1 MTFTV
6 RYQPGGALLLAGPAV
21 LALTTDTTLGLR
33 LWPKVRSG
41 QDVQAVLAEA
51 LDDGLAELSDL
62 ILVEGVDGHTR
73 VLVRGPHVV
82 DVVTEAGEDVSCTG
96 RDVATWTER
105 VFADAAT
112 VGVTIAAELW
122 LPLVSGVVLAGG
134 FELDRGTLVGRVDL
148 DDAEPTG
155 GPSARPPLSLVPPRD
170 TRSEDVWVVNNQD
183 PVPDAAQA
191 PMDQSELESDQ

>member
-21 LALTTDTTLGLR
+21 LALTTDTALGLR

-62 ILVEGVDGHTR
+62 ILVEAVDGQTR
-73 VLVRGPHVV
+73 VLVRGQHVV
-82 DVVTEAGEDVSCTG
+82 EVVNEAGDEISCSG

-112 VGVTIAAELW
+112 VGVTVPGDLW
-122 LPLVSGVVLAGG
+122 LPVVSGAVLAGG
-134 FELDRGTLVGRVDL
+134 FELDRGTTLGQ
-148 DDAEPTG
+148 TG
-155 GPSARPPLSLVPPRD
+155 VSGDGAVSSRMGSRTPLSLVPPRD
-170 TRSEDVWVVNNQD
+170 SRSEDIWVVTTQD
-183 PVPDAAQA
+183 PDDADG
-191 PMDQSELESDQ
+191 PPTQSELESDQ